1 MKHYGS
7 ICSKKMPIGYEGMGA
22 LLIFYYNT
30 PKTTLPIIWGSQ
42 NGWIPLFRRVSRING
57 IESYYKQISN
67 KLKPE
72 AKEKVINLDFF
83 L

>member
-1 MKHYGS
+1 
-7 ICSKKMPIGYEGMGA
+7 MGQ
-22 LLIFYYNT
+22 
-30 PKTTLPIIWGSQ
+30 Q

-83 L
+83 YESLLTQESLYESSWLLHMSVATKVGWVKTRMKIL